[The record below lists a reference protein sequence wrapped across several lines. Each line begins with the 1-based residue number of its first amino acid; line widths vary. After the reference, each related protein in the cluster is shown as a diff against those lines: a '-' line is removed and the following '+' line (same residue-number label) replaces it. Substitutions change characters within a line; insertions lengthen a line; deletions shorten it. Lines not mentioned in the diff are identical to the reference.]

1 MATLIRNVSR
11 DLGHRLEEIDA
22 QVDKVQRLIE
32 GASRDDVEL
41 AGGLATT
48 EPLTTVQKKLVAFEA
63 GIESLA
69 RDLRAAVA
77 TLGDAV

>member
-1 MATLIRNVSR
+1 MPLIMNGAR

-22 QVDKVQRLIE
+22 QVDAVQRLIE
-32 GASRDDVEL
+32 GASRDDAEM

-48 EPLTTVQKKLVAFEA
+48 EPLTAVQKKLVAFEA

-69 RDLRAAVA
+69 KDIRSAVA
-77 TLGDAV
+77 ALGEAV

>member
-1 MATLIRNVSR
+1 MLLANAGR

-32 GASRDDVEL
+32 GASREDAEL
-41 AGGLATT
+41 AAGLATT

-63 GIESLA
+63 AIESLS
-69 RDLRAAVA
+69 RDIRTASPVLS
-77 TLGDAV
+77 L

>member
-1 MATLIRNVSR
+1 MALIMNAGR

-41 AGGLATT
+41 AAGLGTT
-48 EPLTTVQKKLVAFEA
+48 ESLNTVQKKLVAFEA
-63 GIESLA
+63 AIESLA
-69 RDLRAAVA
+69 RDIRSACASLASA
-77 TLGDAV
+77 L

>member
-1 MATLIRNVSR
+1 MALITNAGR

-22 QVDKVQRLIE
+22 QIDKVQRLIE
-32 GASRDDVEL
+32 GASREDPEL

-48 EPLTTVQKKLVAFEA
+48 EAMSSVQKKLVQFEA

-69 RDLRAAVA
+69 RDIRSACTALA
-77 TLGDAV
+77 L

>member
-1 MATLIRNVSR
+1 MALIMNAAR

-22 QVDKVQRLIE
+22 QVDAVQRLIE

-69 RDLRAAVA
+69 KDIRSAVA
-77 TLGDAV
+77 TLGEAI

>member
-1 MATLIRNVSR
+1 MALLMNAGR

-22 QVDKVQRLIE
+22 QVDAVQRLIE

-48 EPLTTVQKKLVAFEA
+48 EPLTAVQKKLVAFEA

-69 RDLRAAVA
+69 RDIRAAVA
-77 TLGDAV
+77 ALGETI